1 VRREQTGR
9 GGREPS
15 IKTMTKTDRG
25 IEPDA
30 KLSEDKS
37 VLNAVADGDHGTYES
52 LAMYIYQAWW
62 VIHKFA

>member
-1 VRREQTGR
+1 
-9 GGREPS
+9 
-15 IKTMTKTDRG
+15 MTKTDRS